1 MSRRSFA
8 VLLVVSVVSLMT
20 LAGLALAVGSAGG
33 SNGSIWGEAL
43 GLVEVDGVI
52 VDDAALIDQIR
63 TYREDRSVRGLLVA
77 INSPG
82 GVVAPSQSIYSE
94 LRRAREDGVPVV
106 ATIGSVGASGGYYVA
121 LAADTIFAL
130 PGSITG
136 SIGVVMELPE
146 ASELMDRV
154 GVRVEVVKSAE
165 HKDTGSPFRPVTAED
180 RAVLQSMVSDVYEQ
194 FVDVVA
200 EERGLS
206 AESVRLVADGR
217 IFSGRQA
224 LQHGLVDRMGNWTDA
239 VATAGRM
246 AGLGETPRV
255 LRPRDQKLTVLDLL
269 LGRSMSKALVRF
281 ADQLQV
287 AVGPSLKYVVP

>member
-1 MSRRSFA
+1 
-8 VLLVVSVVSLMT
+8 MT

>member
-1 MSRRSFA
+1 VSRRSFA